1 MMPEVAGNSSPRY
14 SAPTM
19 ARSRATCPLPL
30 TDPRV
35 TQKQAEHTPLMKQFF
50 AAKANYP
57 DLLLFFRMG
66 DFYELFYDDARKA
79 ARLLDITLTQRGTS
93 GGAPIP
99 MAGVPVHAYEGYL
112 ARLVALGESV
122 AICEQI
128 GDPALAKG
136 LVERKVVRIV
146 TPGTV
151 TDEALLDERR
161 DTLLMA
167 VSRSRNGYGLAW
179 ADLAGGRFLV
189 NEVETDDALE
199 AELARL
205 EPAELLVPDEEDW
218 PEFLRQRSGVRRR
231 APWLFD
237 PDSGRRQLLAFFKLH
252 DLSGFGIDDKPRATA
267 AAGALL
273 GYVEETQKQRLP
285 HLTAIAMET
294 ASEAIA
300 MNAATRRHLELDTR
314 VDGDTRNTLLGVL
327 DSTVSPMGGRLL
339 RRWLHRPLRLR
350 EVLQQRHHAV
360 ATLIDHGVDA
370 DLRESFRALGDIE
383 RILTRMALR
392 SARPRDFST
401 LRDGLGMLPAIRAV
415 LAPSTAGATPPRP
428 SPAGA
433 REGALDS
440 PPPTLPDAG
449 TLAPPLAP
457 AGGGREGVTSARSQA
472 SALQGTL
479 DSPRLQT
486 LCAELGS
493 HAEISALL
501 ASAIAEQPPLKLS
514 DGGVIAEGFDA
525 ELDELR
531 RLSTNADQFLIDLE
545 AREREASGIATLKV
559 GYNRVHGYYIEI
571 SKGQSDKAPV
581 HYTRRQTLTNA
592 ERYITEEL
600 KSFEDKVLSAR
611 ERSLSREKLLYEG
624 LLDSIGQ
631 HLEPLKRCAAA
642 LSELDVLACFAERA
656 QALDWAQ
663 PELETAPCLR
673 IERGRHPVVEAVRE
687 AAFEP
692 NDLDLHPQRRMLV
705 ITGPNMGGKSTY
717 MRQNALIVLLAH
729 IGSFVPAARA
739 VIGPIDRIL
748 TRIGAG
754 DDLAKGQST
763 FMVEMAET
771 SYILHHASAHSLVL
785 MDEIGRGTSTYDG
798 LALADAVARHL
809 AHVNRCY
816 TLFATHYFELT
827 ALADESVEGGPS
839 GIANVHL
846 DAVEHGESLVFMHAV
861 KDGPANRS
869 FGLQVAALAGLP
881 RATVAQARR
890 RLAELEQRG
899 GDSHAAQMAPQALD
913 APQQFGLF
921 AAPNSAALDALQAID
936 PDELTPK
943 QALEALYRMKSLL

>member
-1 MMPEVAGNSSPRY
+1 MQ
-14 SAPTM
+14 
-19 ARSRATCPLPL
+19 
-30 TDPRV
+30 DPRQPQV
-35 TQKQAEHTPLMKQFF
+35 VEKEQGARKPPGAPEHTPLMKQFF
-50 AAKANYP
+50 AAKSEYP

-79 ARLLDITLTQRGTS
+79 ARLLDITLTQRGSS

-167 VSRSRNGYGLAW
+167 VSRGKSGYGLAW

-189 NEVETDDALE
+189 NQVDGDDQLL

-205 EPAELLVPDEEDW
+205 EPAELLVPDEEGL
-218 PEFLRQRSGVRRR
+218 PPMSAGALRRR
-231 APWLFD
+231 PPWLFD
-237 PDSGRRQLLAFFKLH
+237 PDSGRRQLLRFFGLH
-252 DLSGFGIDDKPRATA
+252 DLTGFGIEDKPLAVA

-273 GYVEETQKQRLP
+273 GYVEETQKQQLP
-285 HLTAIAMET
+285 HLTSISVET
-294 ASEAIA
+294 AGDAIA
-300 MNAATRRHLELDTR
+300 MNAATRRHLELDSR
-314 VDGDTRNTLLGVL
+314 VDGDTRHTLLGVL
-327 DSTVSPMGGRLL
+327 DSTITPMGGRLL
-339 RRWLHRPLRLR
+339 RRWLHRPLRDR
-350 EVLQQRHHAV
+350 AVLGGRHHAV
-360 ATLIDHGVDA
+360 ATLVERGADR
-370 DLRESFRALGDIE
+370 DLRESFRGLGDIE
-383 RILTRMALR
+383 RILTRVALR
-392 SARPRDFST
+392 SARPRDLST
-401 LRDGLGMLPAIRAV
+401 LRDGLAMLPALREA
-415 LAPSTAGATPPRP
+415 LAP
-428 SPAGA
+428 
-433 REGALDS
+433 
-440 PPPTLPDAG
+440 
-449 TLAPPLAP
+449 
-457 AGGGREGVTSARSQA
+457 
-472 SALQGTL
+472 L
-479 DSPRLQT
+479 DSPRLQALADEMGRHDET
-486 LCAELGS
+486 A
-493 HAEISALL
+493 HLL
-501 ASAIAEQPPLKLS
+501 ASAIAPQPPLKLV
-514 DGGVIAEGFDA
+514 DGGVIAEGHDA

-531 RLSTNADQFLIDLE
+531 RLSTHADQFLVDLE
-545 AREREASGIATLKV
+545 ARERESSGITTLKV

-571 SKGQSDKAPV
+571 SKGQADKAPV
-581 HYTRRQTLTNA
+581 HYTRRQTLTGA

-600 KSFEDKVLSAR
+600 KAFEDKVLSAR
-611 ERSLSREKLLYEG
+611 DRSLSREKFLYEA
-624 LLDSIGQ
+624 LLDSLNGV
-631 HLEPLKRCAAA
+631 LEPLKRCAAA
-642 LSELDVLACFAERA
+642 LSELDVLAGFAERA
-656 QALDWAQ
+656 QALDWSR
-663 PELETAPCLR
+663 PELVEAPCLR
-673 IERGRHPVVEAVRE
+673 IERGRHPVVEAVRDE
-687 AAFEP
+687 PFEP
-692 NDLDLHPQRRMLV
+692 NDLVLHAESVDNPELPPRRMLV

-739 VIGPIDRIL
+739 QIGPIDRIL

-754 DDLAKGQST
+754 DDLARGQST

-771 SYILHHASAHSLVL
+771 SYILHHATRQSLVL

-809 AHVNRCY
+809 ASVNRCW

-827 ALADESVEGGPS
+827 ALATPDS

-846 DAVEHGESLVFMHAV
+846 DAVEHHDKSGGDTLVFMHAV
-861 KDGPANRS
+861 KDGAADRS

-881 RATVAQARR
+881 KATLQQARR

-899 GDSHAAQMAPQALD
+899 RESHASEMAPQALD

-921 AAPNSAALDALQAID
+921 AAAPSAAQEALAALD

-943 QALEALYRMKSLL
+943 QALEALYRLKSLL

>member
-1 MMPEVAGNSSPRY
+1 M
-14 SAPTM
+14 
-19 ARSRATCPLPL
+19 
-30 TDPRV
+30 
-35 TQKQAEHTPLMKQFF
+35 EHTPLMKQFF
-50 AAKANYP
+50 AAKSEYP

-79 ARLLDITLTQRGTS
+79 ARLLDITLTQRGSS

-136 LVERKVVRIV
+136 LVERKVVRVV

-167 VSRSRNGYGLAW
+167 IARNKHGYGLAW

-189 NEVETDDALE
+189 NEVDSEDALE

-205 EPAELLVPDEEDW
+205 EPAELLVPDEDQW
-218 PEFLRQRSGVRRR
+218 PEFLRERRGVRRR

-237 PDSGRRQLLAFFKLH
+237 ADSGRRQLLHFFQLH

-294 ASEAIA
+294 AAEAIA

-327 DSTVSPMGGRLL
+327 DSTVTPMGGRLL

-350 EVLQQRHHAV
+350 EVLVQRHHAV
-360 ATLIDHGVDA
+360 GTLIDRGADA
-370 DLRESFRALGDIE
+370 DLRDAFRALGDIE
-383 RILTRMALR
+383 RILTRVALR

-401 LRDGLGMLPAIRAV
+401 LRDGLGLLPAVRTI
-415 LAPSTAGATPPRP
+415 LAP
-428 SPAGA
+428 
-433 REGALDS
+433 
-440 PPPTLPDAG
+440 
-449 TLAPPLAP
+449 
-457 AGGGREGVTSARSQA
+457 
-472 SALQGTL
+472 L
-479 DSPRLQT
+479 DSPRLAA
-486 LCAELGS
+486 LAAELGQ
-493 HAEISALL
+493 HDEIAHLL

-514 DGGVIAEGFDA
+514 DGGVIAADYDA

-531 RLSTNADQFLIDLE
+531 RLSTHADQFLIDLE
-545 AREREASGIATLKV
+545 ARERASSGIATLKV

-571 SKGQSDKAPV
+571 SKGQADKAPV

-600 KSFEDKVLSAR
+600 KNFEDKVLSAR
-611 ERSLSREKLLYEG
+611 ERALSREKLLYEA
-624 LLDSIGQ
+624 LLDTLGDR
-631 HLEPLKRCAAA
+631 LEPLKRAAAA
-642 LSELDVLACFAERA
+642 LSELDVLAGFAERA

-663 PELETAPCLR
+663 PELHTAPCLR

-687 AAFEP
+687 QPFEP
-692 NDLDLHPQRRMLV
+692 NDLDLHPDRRMLV

-729 IGSFVPAARA
+729 IGSYVPATRA

-754 DDLAKGQST
+754 DDLARGQST

-771 SYILHHASAHSLVL
+771 SYILHHASAQSLVL

-809 AHVNRCY
+809 AHHNRCY

-827 ALADESVEGGPS
+827 ALADESVQGGAS

-846 DAVEHGESLVFMHAV
+846 DAVEHGDKLVFMHAV

-881 RATVAQARR
+881 KSTVAQARR

-899 GDSHAAQMAPQALD
+899 GESHASQMAPQALD

-921 AAPNSAALDALQAID
+921 AAAPSAAQDALAALD

-943 QALEALYRMKSLL
+943 QALEALYRLKSLL

>member
-1 MMPEVAGNSSPRY
+1 MTD
-14 SAPTM
+14 SATNVRK
-19 ARSRATCPLPL
+19 AAAA
-30 TDPRV
+30 
-35 TQKQAEHTPLMKQFF
+35 AEHTPLMKQYF
-50 AAKANYP
+50 AAKTEYP

-79 ARLLDITLTQRGTS
+79 ARLLDITLTQRGSS

-99 MAGVPVHAYEGYL
+99 MAGVPAHAYEGYL

-167 VSRSRNGYGLAW
+167 LSRGKAGYGLAW

-189 NEVETDDALE
+189 NEVDSDDALE

-205 EPAELLVPDEEDW
+205 EPAELLIPDEEGW

-231 APWLFD
+231 PPWLFD
-237 PDSGRRQLLAFFKLH
+237 ADSGRRQLLAFFKLH
-252 DLSGFGIDDKPRATA
+252 DLSGFGLDDKPRATA

-285 HLTAIAMET
+285 HLTSIATEV
-294 ASEAIA
+294 AGEAIA

-327 DSTVSPMGGRLL
+327 DSTVTPMGGRLL

-350 EVLQQRHHAV
+350 EVLTQRHAAV
-360 ATLIDHGVDA
+360 ATLIDHGADA
-370 DLRESFRALGDIE
+370 DLRETFRALGDLE
-383 RILTRMALR
+383 RILTRVALR

-401 LRDGLGMLPAIRAV
+401 LRDGLALLPQVRAI
-415 LAPSTAGATPPRP
+415 
-428 SPAGA
+428 
-433 REGALDS
+433 
-440 PPPTLPDAG
+440 
-449 TLAPPLAP
+449 
-457 AGGGREGVTSARSQA
+457 
-472 SALQGTL
+472 LQPL
-479 DSPRLQT
+479 DSPRLQA
-486 LCAELGS
+486 LHAELGE
-493 HAEISALL
+493 HDATAHLL
-501 ASAIAEQPPLKLS
+501 ATAIADQPPLKLS

-531 RLSTNADQFLIDLE
+531 RLSTHADQFLIDLE
-545 AREREASGIATLKV
+545 IRERESSGIPTLKV

-571 SKGQSDKAPV
+571 SKGQADKAPV
-581 HYTRRQTLTNA
+581 HYSRRQTLTNA

-600 KSFEDKVLSAR
+600 KAFEDKVLSAR
-611 ERSLSREKLLYEG
+611 ERSLAREKLLYEQ
-624 LLDSIGQ
+624 LLDVLGAE
-631 HLEPLKRCAAA
+631 LEPLKHCAGA

-656 QALDWAQ
+656 QALDWSR

-687 AAFEP
+687 QPFEP

-705 ITGPNMGGKSTY
+705 VTGPNMGGKSTY

-729 IGSFVPAARA
+729 IGSYVPAARA

-771 SYILHHASAHSLVL
+771 SYILHHATAQSLVL

-809 AHVNRCY
+809 AHANRCY

-827 ALADESVEGGPS
+827 ALADESFEGGPS

-846 DAVEHGESLVFMHAV
+846 DAVEHTDRNGGESLVFMHAV

-881 RATVAQARR
+881 KATVAQARR

-899 GDSHAAQMAPQALD
+899 GESQAAQMAPQSLD

-921 AAPNSAALDALQAID
+921 APSSAALDALQTLD

-943 QALEALYRMKSLL
+943 QAMEAIYRLKALL

>member
-1 MMPEVAGNSSPRY
+1 MSKSAGKPA
-14 SAPTM
+14 AP
-19 ARSRATCPLPL
+19 
-30 TDPRV
+30 
-35 TQKQAEHTPLMKQFF
+35 EHTPLMKQYF
-50 AAKANYP
+50 AAKAEYP

-79 ARLLDITLTQRGTS
+79 ARLLDITLTQRGSS

-128 GDPALAKG
+128 GDPAASKG

-167 VSRSRNGYGLAW
+167 VARGRSGYGLAW
-179 ADLAGGRFLV
+179 ADLAAGRFLV
-189 NEVETDDALE
+189 SEVENADQLE

-205 EPAELLVPDEEDW
+205 EPAELLVPDEEGW
-218 PEFLRQRSGVRRR
+218 PRLSAGALRRR
-231 APWLFD
+231 PPWLFD
-237 PDSGRRQLLAFFKLH
+237 PDSGRRQLLRFFGLH
-252 DLSGFGIDDKPRATA
+252 DLTGFGIDDRPLAIA

-273 GYVEETQKQRLP
+273 GYVEETQKQQLP
-285 HLTAIAMET
+285 HLTSIALE
-294 ASEAIA
+294 ASGEAIA

-314 VDGDTRNTLLGVL
+314 VDGQTRHTLLGVL
-327 DSTVSPMGGRLL
+327 DSTITPMGGRLL
-339 RRWLHRPLRLR
+339 RRWLHRPLRDR
-350 EVLQQRHHAV
+350 GVLGARHHAV
-360 ATLIDHGVDA
+360 ATLIEQRADA
-370 DLRESFRALGDIE
+370 DLRDAFRGLGDVE
-383 RILTRMALR
+383 RILTRVALR
-392 SARPRDFST
+392 SARPRDLST
-401 LRDGLGMLPAIRAV
+401 LRDALAMLPGIRQA
-415 LAPSTAGATPPRP
+415 LAP
-428 SPAGA
+428 
-433 REGALDS
+433 
-440 PPPTLPDAG
+440 
-449 TLAPPLAP
+449 
-457 AGGGREGVTSARSQA
+457 
-472 SALQGTL
+472 L
-479 DSPRLQT
+479 DSPRLHA
-486 LCAELGS
+486 LSAELGQ
-493 HAEISALL
+493 HDEIAPLL
-501 ASAIAEQPPLKLS
+501 ASAVAPQPPLKLA
-514 DGGVIAEGFDA
+514 DGGVIAEGYDA

-531 RLSTNADQFLIDLE
+531 RLSTNADQFLVDLE
-545 AREREASGIATLKV
+545 ARERAATGIPTLKV

-581 HYTRRQTLTNA
+581 HYTRRQTLTGA

-600 KSFEDKVLSAR
+600 KAFEDKVLSAR
-611 ERSLSREKLLYEG
+611 ERALSREKFLYEA
-624 LLDSIGQ
+624 LLDTLNTA
-631 HLEPLKRCAAA
+631 LEPLKRCAAA
-642 LSELDVLACFAERA
+642 LSELDVLAAFAERA
-656 QALDWAQ
+656 QALDWSR
-663 PELETAPCLR
+663 PELTDSPCLC

-687 AAFEP
+687 EPFEP
-692 NDLDLHPQRRMLV
+692 NDLELYGDRDGQARRMLV

-729 IGSFVPAARA
+729 IGSFVPASRA

-754 DDLAKGQST
+754 DDLARGQST

-771 SYILHHASAHSLVL
+771 SYILHHATEQSLVL

-809 AHVNRCY
+809 ATVNRCW

-827 ALADESVEGGPS
+827 SLATPES

-846 DAVEHGESLVFMHAV
+846 DAVEHGDSLVFMHAV
-861 KDGPANRS
+861 REGAADRS

-881 RATVAQARR
+881 KATLAQARR

-899 GDSHAAQMAPQALD
+899 RESHAAEVAPQALD
-913 APQQFGLF
+913 APQQIGLF
-921 AAPNSAALDALQAID
+921 AAAPSAAQEALAALD

-943 QALEALYRMKSLL
+943 QALEALYRLKSLL